1 MAPVENRNVRSMFLT
16 SCLAVI
22 FGVKLLDFFSNH
34 IVCLMMDCVVRLI
47 NKRIEM
53 SCRAIQ
59 KISAS
64 LLSFTRNTDNIN
76 IRAFIRLVHICG
88 FAGMN
93 NHDVA
98 LL

>member
-1 MAPVENRNVRSMFLT
+1 M
-16 SCLAVI
+16 I
-22 FGVKLLDFFSNH
+22 
-34 IVCLMMDCVVRLI
+34 DCVVRLI

-64 LLSFTRNTDNIN
+64 LLSFTRNTEDIK
-76 IRAFIRLVHICG
+76 ICAFMRLMYICG
-88 FAGMN
+88 FAGVN
-93 NHDVA
+93 NHDVT